1 MQVNVWAVLIPFGFL
16 LFAHIC
22 LRQVARI
29 LEVSEET
36 RRIMGVKSG
45 LELITLPYGHQ
56 LRLDLIE
63 R

>member
-1 MQVNVWAVLIPFGFL
+1 MFQNSCTNFCIS
-16 LFAHIC
+16 
-22 LRQVARI
+22 QVARI
-29 LEVSEET
+29 LEVSEEM
-36 RRIMGVKSG
+36 RRIMGVNSG

>member
-1 MQVNVWAVLIPFGFL
+1 MGFL
-16 LFAHIC
+16 SSFKIHVQIF
-22 LRQVARI
+22 QVARI
-29 LEVSEET
+29 LDVSEEM
-36 RRIMGVKSG
+36 RRIMGVNSG